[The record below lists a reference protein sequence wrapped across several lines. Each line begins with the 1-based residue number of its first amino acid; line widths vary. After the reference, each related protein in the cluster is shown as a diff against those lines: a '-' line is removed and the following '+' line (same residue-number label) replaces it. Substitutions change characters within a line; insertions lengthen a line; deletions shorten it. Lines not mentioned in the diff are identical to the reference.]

1 MSNNNLNQNQ
11 TVGLARDLNLFDIT
25 MIGVGAMIGAGIFV
39 LTGIA
44 AGTAGPALIL
54 SFALNGIVTV
64 FTAMVYAELGS
75 AIPEAGGG
83 YLWVKEGLPGPNAFQ
98 AGWMSWFAHAV
109 AGSLYALG
117 FGAYLAQLFK
127 ELNFSFLGLHGEILG
142 KVLAG
147 IIILIFIGINY
158 RGVSETGMAGNI
170 VTVLK
175 VIILII
181 FVVSG
186 LYAIIGH
193 PQFLIKFHPFK
204 PNGWSGI
211 LSSMGLTFIA
221 FEGYEIIVQAGEEV
235 KNPRKNIPK
244 AVFLSLAIV
253 VPIYILV
260 AFVSIGAVNTGSN
273 MPTYL
278 WLGNHAELGI
288 VEAARQFMPLGN
300 QLLMVG
306 GLLATMSALNA
317 TTYSSTRVSFAMGRD
332 KNLPDMFSNI
342 NQRTR
347 TPHIALLFSGAL
359 ILFMAE
365 VIPIK
370 DVASAS
376 DIMFLLLF
384 LQVNIAAI
392 TLRKKYGDRLKYGYL
407 MPFFPIVPI
416 IGIITKLFL
425 AVYMF
430 NYSPVAWYFTIA
442 WIGVGTLL
450 YYFYA
455 KPRDVSKER
464 TPVVLEERTVGSSNN
479 RYEVLVPVANP
490 DSLDNLL
497 PPAIEAAKGNNGV
510 VLLLNVITVPDQLN
524 LSAGHRYVEESR
536 EVLQKARQMVVDSGA
551 EAEVL
556 IRIAHRLPDAIIQTA
571 TERDVDLMVMGWR
584 GKSPTERVT
593 VGNKADYIMDE
604 VNCDVLVV
612 QQMQNPPFKNVVVPV
627 SNPATIEQLLHK
639 AVLIG
644 EDDKTSRIDL
654 LHIFRKGMSEDDN
667 TKLKTE
673 LRDHVKAFMEQNPNI
688 APRVNF
694 VFEEASD
701 ILESIIKK
709 AGEYDAIVLGATNPT
724 WTQRRFLVDKPVV
737 IQQRTQKPVMLVR
750 TRSSQVEFGLQRFS
764 NYMKGGYKRIKPASE
779 RQLEQDGILA
789 PRGEHKT
796 ADLHTRVHK
805 MPLLISSVLAIISCA
820 LIYIGDGSNTSWAG
834 GILFFVALGWF
845 TRISVKGTL
854 QRRSKSNDDVH

>member
-1 MSNNNLNQNQ
+1 MNNNNLNDNHAI
-11 TVGLARDLNLFDIT
+11 GLARDLNLFDIT

-44 AGTAGPALIL
+44 AGTAGPALML

-147 IIILIFIGINY
+147 IIILIFVGINY

-175 VIILII
+175 VIILLI
-181 FVVSG
+181 FIASG
-186 LYAIIGH
+186 LYAIIAH
-193 PQFLIKFHPFK
+193 PQFFSKFRPFK

-211 LSSMGLTFIA
+211 LSAMGLTFIA

-273 MPTYL
+273 LPTYL
-278 WLGNHAELGI
+278 WLGKHAELGI
-288 VEAARQFMPLGN
+288 VEAARQFMPFGSM
-300 QLLMVG
+300 LLMVG

-365 VIPIK
+365 IIPIK

-425 AVYMF
+425 ALYMF

-442 WIGVGTLL
+442 WIGAGTLI

-455 KPRDVSKER
+455 KPRDKSKER
-464 TPVVLEERTVGSSNN
+464 TPVVLEEKLVETYDG
-479 RYEVLVPVANP
+479 RYQVLVPVANP
-490 DSLDNLL
+490 DALGNLL
-497 PPAIEAAKGNNGV
+497 PPAIEAARRNNGIV
-510 VLLLNVITVPDQLN
+510 VLLNVITIPDQLS
-524 LSAGHRYVEESR
+524 LSAGSKYVDKSR
-536 EVLQKARQMVVDSGA
+536 EVLKHARKVVEDAGID
-551 EAEVL
+551 AEVL

-571 TERDVDLMVMGWR
+571 IERDVDLMVMGWR
-584 GKSPTERVT
+584 GKSSGPRTI

-612 QQMQNPPFKNVVVPV
+612 QQMQCPPFDKVVVPV
-627 SNPATIEQLLHK
+627 SNPATIEQLLRN
-639 AVLIG
+639 AVLING
-644 EDDKTSRIDL
+644 DNKDARIDL
-654 LHIFRKGMSEDDN
+654 LHIFRGGISEEEKEAV
-667 TKLKTE
+667 KLQ
-673 LRDHVKAFMEQNPNI
+673 LRDRTKEYLEQNSDI
-688 APRVNF
+688 SARVNF
-694 VFEEASD
+694 VFEVAED
-701 ILESIIKK
+701 VLEFIIAKTK
-709 AGEYDAIVLGATNPT
+709 EYDAIVLGATNPT
-724 WTQRRFLVDKPVV
+724 WAQRRFLIDKPVV
-737 IQQRTQKPVMLVR
+737 IRQKTQKPVMLVR
-750 TRSSQVEFGLQRFS
+750 TRSSRVEFGMQRFA
-764 NYMKGGYKRIKPASE
+764 NYMKGGYKRIKPATE
-779 RQLEQDGILA
+779 QQLENDGILA
-789 PRGEHKT
+789 PKGEQNT

-805 MPLLISSVLAIISCA
+805 IPLLISSILAVISCV
-820 LIYIGDGSNTSWAG
+820 LIYMGDGSNTSWAG
-834 GILFFVALGWF
+834 VILFFVALGWF
-845 TRISVKGTL
+845 TRVSVKGTL
-854 QRRSKSNDDVH
+854 QRWKKPQ

>member
-1 MSNNNLNQNQ
+1 MNNNKLNSNH
-11 TVGLARDLNLFDIT
+11 TVGLARDLSLFDIT

-44 AGTAGPALIL
+44 AGTAGPALML

-127 ELNFSFLGLHGEILG
+127 EINFSFLGLHGEILG

-147 IIILIFIGINY
+147 IIILIFVGINY

-175 VIILII
+175 VIILLI
-181 FVVSG
+181 FIASG
-186 LYAIIGH
+186 LYAIIAH
-193 PQFLIKFHPFK
+193 PQFFSKFRPFK

-211 LSSMGLTFIA
+211 LSAMGLTFIA

-273 MPTYL
+273 LPTYL
-278 WLGNHAELGI
+278 WLGKHAELGI
-288 VEAARQFMPLGN
+288 VEAARQFMPFGN
-300 QLLMVG
+300 LLLMVG

-332 KNLPDMFSNI
+332 RNLPDMFSNI

-365 VIPIK
+365 IIPIK

-425 AVYMF
+425 ALYMF

-442 WIGVGTLL
+442 WIGAGTLI

-455 KPRDVSKER
+455 KPRDKSKER
-464 TPVVLEERTVGSSNN
+464 TPVVLEEKLVETYDG
-479 RYEVLVPVANP
+479 RYQVLVPVANP
-490 DSLDNLL
+490 DALDNLL
-497 PPAIEAAKGNNGV
+497 PPAIEAARRNNGIV
-510 VLLLNVITVPDQLN
+510 VLLNVITIPDQLS
-524 LSAGHRYVEESR
+524 LSAGSKYVDISR
-536 EVLQKARQMVVDSGA
+536 EVLKQARQLVEDAGID
-551 EAEVL
+551 AEVL

-571 TERDVDLMVMGWR
+571 IERDVDLMVMGWR
-584 GKSPTERVT
+584 GKSAGTRII
-593 VGNKADYIMDE
+593 VGKKADYIMDE

-612 QQMQNPPFKNVVVPV
+612 QQMQNPPFRRVVVPV
-627 SNPATIEQLLHK
+627 SNPATIEQLLRK
-639 AVLIG
+639 AVLING
-644 EDDKTSRIDL
+644 DNKDARIDL
-654 LHIFRKGMSEDDN
+654 LHIFREGMSGDGKEAV
-667 TKLKTE
+667 TAQ
-673 LRDHVKAFMEQNPNI
+673 LRDRIKGYLEQNPDI
-688 APRVNF
+688 SARVNF
-694 VFEEASD
+694 VFEVAGD
-701 ILESIIKK
+701 VLESIIEKTK
-709 AGEYDAIVLGATNPT
+709 EYDAIVLGATNPT
-724 WTQRRFLVDKPVV
+724 WARRRFLIDKPVV
-737 IQQRTQKPVMLVR
+737 IRQKTQKPVMLVR
-750 TRSSQVEFGLQRFS
+750 TRSSRVEFGIQRFM

-779 RQLEQDGILA
+779 QQLESDGILA
-789 PRGEHKT
+789 PRGNQQTE
-796 ADLHTRVHK
+796 DLHTRVHK
-805 MPLLISSVLAIISCA
+805 IPLLISSALAVISCV
-820 LIYIGDGSNTSWAG
+820 LISMGDGSNTSWIG
-834 GILFFVALGWF
+834 GTLFFVALGWF
-845 TRISVKGTL
+845 TRLSVKGTL
-854 QRRSKSNDDVH
+854 GRRTQK